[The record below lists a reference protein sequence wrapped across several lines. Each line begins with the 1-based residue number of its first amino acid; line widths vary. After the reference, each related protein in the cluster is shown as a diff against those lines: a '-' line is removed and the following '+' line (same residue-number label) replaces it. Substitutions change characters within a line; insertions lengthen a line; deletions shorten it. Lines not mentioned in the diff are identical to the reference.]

1 MNFLVV
7 KLCSI
12 LACYFCCH
20 SCWAMLF
27 GMKLCYFI
35 FLHEFA
41 PVPLVLRT
49 SSSFSPV
56 LKGDTEILCDILVCH
71 LLCDTWTSASCST
84 HLWLTAY
91 WDLIAIAY
99 GMMTAPWCYCHWC
112 CIMKSSPV
120 CCSNCS
126 NRLPTC
132 FMATA
137 VEGWLMLFNVS
148 SCWRTW
154 RIACGSVSFSKI
166 KAKECYKN
174 SKGCFS

>member
-1 MNFLVV
+1 MQSHISY
-7 KLCSI
+7 LCCS
-12 LACYFCCH
+12 CCH
-20 SCWAMLF
+20 FIVVFATPTLLAIARHHSLAVAVAGSICCMVKTVNHIGTTTQSCCFPLPV
-27 GMKLCYFI
+27 C
-35 FLHEFA
+35 LHHNL
-41 PVPLVLRT
+41 PV
-49 SSSFSPV
+49 
-56 LKGDTEILCDILVCH
+56 
-71 LLCDTWTSASCST
+71 T
-84 HLWLTAY
+84 HLRLTAY
-91 WDLIAIAY
+91 WDLIAIAC
-99 GMMTAPWCYCHWC
+99 GMMTASWCYCHWC